1 MSVVALLLVLLHLAG
16 VPAPAPPAVAGH
28 YVLENAHEMGSELV
42 LKPDGQF
49 DYMMVYGAA
58 DYHATGKWHVA
69 GETVVLNSKLAEGA
83 PFKLQRS
90 ADLRSPDLRVWIT
103 GLNGKGVANLDVTMT
118 AAEGESKA
126 RTDRDGMALFPG
138 VSNPKSVVVHVPVY
152 DKDSGAIAVNSSHTD
167 FYIELNGD
175 AITTVPFRG
184 EVLKINGDALE
195 MLYWDK
201 SKPMVYRKQGN

>member
-49 DYMMVYGAA
+49 DYMLAYGAA
-58 DYHATGKWHVA
+58 DYRATGKWHIA
-69 GETVVLNSKLAEGA
+69 GETVVLNSKIPDGA
-83 PFKLQRS
+83 PFRLLRS
-90 ADLRSPDLRVWIT
+90 SDLRSPDLRVWIT
-103 GLNGKGVANLDVTMT
+103 GANGKGVANLDVTLT

-138 VSNPKSVVVHVPVY
+138 MTNPKSVVIHVPVY
-152 DKDSGAIAVNSSHTD
+152 DKDSGTIAVNSAHTD

-184 EVLKINGDALE
+184 EALKISGDTLE

-201 SKPMVYRKQGN
+201 NKPMVYRKQDK